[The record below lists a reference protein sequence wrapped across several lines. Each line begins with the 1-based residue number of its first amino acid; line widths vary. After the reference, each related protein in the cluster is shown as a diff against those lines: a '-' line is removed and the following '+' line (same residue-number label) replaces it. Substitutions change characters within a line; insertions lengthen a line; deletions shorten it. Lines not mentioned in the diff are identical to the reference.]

1 MSARPRPAAP
11 RRPAGGLAAL
21 ALAGLL
27 AAACAPLEE
36 EPAPAGAPPEVE
48 PAEAEEV
55 RMARADWE
63 AGFLQAAIVAHLL
76 EELGYDVTDPA
87 EATLSPETFYP
98 LLARGDYDLWANG
111 WFPLHARFLERELVT
126 GQRVA
131 TPIEPVGT
139 LVEAGAVQG
148 YLVDAATAADLDV
161 TSTEDL
167 RRPEVA
173 AAFDT
178 DGDGTADVLG
188 CEEGWGC
195 RRAIDR
201 QLDELPWGE
210 AVTQV
215 VGDYDDHVA
224 EARERVAA
232 GEPVLL
238 YAWTPSAT
246 VDVLRP
252 GEDVLWLESQALPG
266 AEEPTTVRGLEGCA
280 GDDPCELGWTVNDL
294 RAVARADLVEE
305 HPPIRRLLEV
315 VEIPLGDLTAHSAEM
330 AAAEEYSD
338 DDLAMAAAEWVAEH
352 RSVVDGWLAH
362 ARGD

>member
-1 MSARPRPAAP
+1 MSRRPRRTTAQRHKA
-11 RRPAGGLAAL
+11 RPAGL
-21 ALAGLL
+21 ALAVLL
-27 AAACAPLEE
+27 AAACAPPEE
-36 EPAPAGAPPEVE
+36 QPAPTAAPPEVE

-63 AGFLQAAIVAHLL
+63 TGFLQAAIVAQLL
-76 EELGYDVTDPA
+76 EELGYEVTDPA

-111 WFPLHARFLERELVT
+111 WFPLHGRFLERELVT

-148 YLVDAATAADLDV
+148 YLVDAATADELDV

-167 RRPEVA
+167 LRPEVA
-173 AAFDT
+173 EAFDV

-188 CEEGWGC
+188 CEQGWGC
-195 RRAIDR
+195 RRVIDR
-201 QLDELPWGE
+201 HLDELAWGE
-210 AVTQV
+210 AASQV
-215 VGDYDDHVA
+215 VGDYDAHVA

-252 GEDVLWLESQALPG
+252 GEDVLWLESPPLPD
-266 AEEPTTVRGLEGCA
+266 AEEPTTVQGLEGCA
-280 GDDPCELGWTVNDL
+280 GEDPCELGWTVNDL
-294 RAVARADLVEE
+294 RSVARTDLLGE

-315 VEIPLGDLTAHSAEM
+315 VELPLADLAAHSAEM
-330 AAAEEYSD
+330 AAAEEYTD
-338 DDLAMAAAEWVAEH
+338 DDVTDAAAAWIAEH
-352 RSVVDGWLAH
+352 RSVADGWLAY